1 MLRTF
6 VTIAFAIVGAGHARA
21 ADGAGWK
28 ALCSD
33 GKTVRFR
40 KRRVMERS

>member
-6 VTIAFAIVGAGHARA
+6 VTIAFTIVGAGHTRA

-28 ALCSD
+28 ALHND
-33 GKTVRFR
+33 EMTVRFR
-40 KRRVMERS
+40 NLRVKELP